1 MPSGAL
7 HEERPARSPMATIV
21 IAGSIITAISLGVR
35 ATMGLF
41 TDEIDTALGV
51 GVDTFG
57 LTIAVQNLVWGLSQ
71 PLVGTLAD
79 RFGAGRVLMIGAAV
93 YAGGLLVM
101 ADAQGAAGLYTGG
114 GLIVGL
120 GMSAAS
126 FAVVLSSIGKLVEPS
141 RRSLALGTA
150 TAFGSFGHFLLVPV
164 TRVFIDL
171 FGWRGSLMLLAA
183 VTMVIAAVVR
193 PLRTGTRIIAAEGAD
208 TSGPGSVD
216 PGRAGPHQDSLGQL
230 TGRALRHR
238 DYLLVNAAFFVCG
251 FHVTFIGVHLPKSL
265 TDAGY
270 GSSVATWSLALIG
283 LFNIFGA
290 FAAGLL
296 GVRFNQS
303 RLLSII
309 YVTRAVAFAGLLLLP
324 VMPVVA
330 LGFGALLGVVWLAS
344 VPLTSGIVLGQFGVG
359 NSGTL
364 FGFVF
369 LSHQVGAFLGSWGA
383 GEIRELTGSYD
394 LWWWLAAAL
403 GVMAAVIH
411 FGISDE
417 PVPSRQDLV
426 ASPAPA
432 PTAGASAGIVAQPP
446 KTP

>member
-1 MPSGAL
+1 MV
-7 HEERPARSPMATIV
+7 TIV
-21 IAGSIITAISLGVR
+21 VAGSIITAVSLGVR

-41 TDEIDTALGV
+41 TDAIDVSLGV

-57 LTIAVQNLVWGLSQ
+57 LTIALQNLVWGLSQ
-71 PLVGTLAD
+71 PLAGAIAD
-79 RFGAGRVLMIGAAV
+79 RFGAGRVLIVGAAV

-101 ADAQGAAGLYTGG
+101 ATADGATGLHTGG

-126 FAVVLSSIGKLVEPS
+126 FAVVLSSIGKLVEPNQ
-141 RRSLALGTA
+141 RSMALGIA
-150 TAFGSFGHFLLVPV
+150 TAFGSFGHFLLVPL

-171 FGWRGSLMLLAA
+171 LGWRGSMVVLAA
-183 VTMVIAAVVR
+183 VTMTIAAVVR
-193 PLRTGTRIIAAEGAD
+193 PLRTGTRIAGAPDAE
-208 TSGPGSVD
+208 T
-216 PGRAGPHQDSLGQL
+216 AGPDSAGTPTSAPDHESLGQV

-270 GSSVATWSLALIG
+270 ATSIATWSLALIG

-290 FAAGLL
+290 FSAGVL
-296 GVRFNQS
+296 GVRFNKS

-309 YVTRAVAFAGLLLLP
+309 YITRAVAFVGLVVLP
-324 VMPVVA
+324 VTPAVA

-344 VPLTSGIVLGQFGVG
+344 VPLTSGIVLGQFGLR
-359 NSGTL
+359 NAGTL

-369 LSHQVGAFLGSWGA
+369 LSHQLGAFAGA
-383 GEIRELTGSYD
+383 YGGGWVREATGSYD
-394 LWWWLAAAL
+394 LWWWLAAIL
-403 GVMAAVIH
+403 SIGAAAIH
-411 FGISDE
+411 FAISE
-417 PVPSRQDLV
+417 RPVPRDSGEGVTGIQESAGQDLV
-426 ASPAPA
+426 D
-432 PTAGASAGIVAQPP
+432 TR
-446 KTP
+446 